1 MQIPDSITGGWRRS
15 TRAVNNFTAKTTE
28 FKRIK
33 MRDKHCIKFR
43 FHGNGYLLMDTG
55 DLYIETISEKL
66 EYLAPKCYNR
76 AGKAVKMVVFRTNG
90 TYFRTGRKEVV
101 LKDLLWAAFG
111 DRDLLSEYEVYTVD
125 GIETRIQIDNLEIR
139 RKNNGTL

>member
-1 MQIPDSITGGWRRS
+1 MVIPETITGGWRRS
-15 TRAVNNFTAKTTE
+15 TLAIDRFTAKTSD

-33 MRDKHCIKFR
+33 MGDKHCVKFR
-43 FHGNGYLLMDTG
+43 FMGNGYMLMDTG
-55 DLYIETISEKL
+55 DLYIETLSEKL
-66 EYLAPKCYNR
+66 EYRAAKCYNR
-76 AGKAVKMVVFRTNG
+76 NGKPIKIVVFNTHS

-111 DRDLLSEYEVYTVD
+111 HSDLPSKFEIYPID

-139 RKNNGTL
+139 RKN